1 MSILLAHIMPWFG
14 DGNIHRVNSYLSN
27 DPAVIDR
34 QITVLQGTK
43 INNEIIRGVIMTWQ
57 GPFAAFQHS
66 TVTGWRTQCE
76 ARRMLFA
83 LLMDPWIAKINSTGD
98 LTTTTI
104 QALNDSTSQAMLNSP
119 AYLPEHYVLDF
130 NTGANLATL
139 AATFPNLTF
148 LQQGVGFSW
157 PSINMS
163 IPNSVSRNAASVSNL
178 NSQNANAGMK
188 IPGFL
193 GLRFDDSGL
202 PTPSGVSLSAWT
214 GARDYNSSV
223 WGGGNRV
230 LDDQAGKLFLD
241 QWGVTQNP
249 STPSSV
255 PYAAVVTW
263 NDYDEG
269 TAIEPYAAAA
279 MGIRIGS

>member
-1 MSILLAHIMPWFG
+1 MPWFG
-14 DGNIHRVNSYLSN
+14 DGNIHRVNSYVSN

-43 INNEIIRGVIMTWQ
+43 IQNEIIRGVIMTWQ
-57 GPFAAFQHS
+57 GPFASFQHS
-66 TVTGWRTQCE
+66 TVTQWCTQCE
-76 ARRMLFA
+76 ARRMLFV

-98 LTTTTI
+98 PTTTTI
-104 QALNDSTSQAMLNSP
+104 NALNDPSSQAMFNNP
-119 AYLPEHYVLDF
+119 AYIPEKYVLDF

-139 AATFPNLTF
+139 ASHFPSLHF

-163 IPNSVSRNAASVSNL
+163 IPNPVSRNASSVSNL
-178 NSQNANAGMK
+178 NSQNQNAGMK

-193 GLRFDDSGL
+193 GLRFDDSGY
-202 PTPSGVSLSAWT
+202 PTPAGVSLANWT
-214 GARDYNSSV
+214 GTRDYNSSV

-230 LDDQAGKLFLD
+230 LEDQGGKLPLD

-249 STPSSV
+249 SIPSSV
-255 PYAAVVTW
+255 PYAAIVTW
-263 NDYDEG
+263 NDHDEG
-269 TAIEPYAAAA
+269 TAIEGYAAAA
-279 MGIRIGS
+279 LGIRIGS